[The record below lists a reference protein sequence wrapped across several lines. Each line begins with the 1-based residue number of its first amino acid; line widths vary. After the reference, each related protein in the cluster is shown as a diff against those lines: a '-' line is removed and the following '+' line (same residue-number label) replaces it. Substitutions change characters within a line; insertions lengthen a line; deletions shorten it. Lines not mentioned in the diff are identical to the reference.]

1 MESQEIILAIKKS
14 KKYKTLSEEIIND
27 KIKEYALKN
36 PNYESY
42 PEKIILKE
50 IKTILHKIHGSFQI
64 NSSSRERYLLELKD
78 NPENKEIINDIL
90 RTNTST
96 NERLESYPHLYK
108 ELFEITGKPK
118 SILDLGCGLN
128 PISTVFMN
136 LKDVRYLAYDINDK
150 DSLFLNEFFKIEK
163 INGIS
168 KTINL
173 QSIENIKKLEKV
185 DICFMFKLVDVLEK
199 KGHKY
204 SEEIIKVLIEK
215 CKFIIVSFATAS
227 LGGRRMK
234 FAERGWIERMLD
246 RIGLKFEK
254 IEFSNEIF
262 YIISKN

>member
-1 MESQEIILAIKKS
+1 MESQEIILEIKKS

-36 PNYESY
+36 PNYKNY

-64 NSSSRERYLLELKD
+64 NSSDRERYLLELKD
-78 NPENKEIINDIL
+78 NPQSKEIIVDIL
-90 RTNTST
+90 RTNSST
-96 NERLESYPHLYK
+96 NERLEIYPQLYNK
-108 ELFEITGKPK
+108 LFQITGKPK

-128 PISTVFMN
+128 PISASFMN
-136 LKDVRYLAYDINDK
+136 LNETRYYAYDINDK

-163 INGIS
+163 MQGIS
-168 KTINL
+168 KTLNL
-173 QSIENIKKLEKV
+173 QSLENIKNLEGADV
-185 DICFMFKLVDVLEK
+185 CFMFKLLDVLEK
-199 KGHKY
+199 KGHRY

-215 CKFIIVSFATAS
+215 CNFIIVSFATAS
-227 LGGRRMK
+227 LGGKRMK
-234 FAERGWIERMLD
+234 FAERGWIERMLE

-254 IEFSNEIF
+254 MKFSNEIF